1 MRGGYRAD
9 EDGITLWKGNYLTRE
24 AESRLSWEEA
34 RFLVNSYME
43 DGVYLLPGETAE
55 RIETAGMYQQLD
67 LFSMFTEQ
75 AGNLAMKQAET
86 VTPIRSETKI
96 PPEQIADI
104 LRSSEQR
111 ITAESVSTPNIS
123 RKDTGGDGCFLTERV
138 WNNRKG
144 L

>member
-1 MRGGYRAD
+1 MGGS
-9 EDGITLWKGNYLTRE
+9 TF
-24 AESRLSWEEA
+24 SCH
-34 RFLVNSYME
+34 SYME

-96 PPEQIADI
+96 PPGAD
-104 LRSSEQR
+104 SGYS
-111 ITAESVSTPNIS
+111 AE
-123 RKDTGGDGCFLTERV
+123 RRRQG
-138 WNNRKG
+138 
-144 L
+144 

>member
-1 MRGGYRAD
+1 
-9 EDGITLWKGNYLTRE
+9 
-24 AESRLSWEEA
+24 
-34 RFLVNSYME
+34 ME

-104 LRSSEQR
+104 PVSYTHLKSDSRRSG
-111 ITAESVSTPNIS
+111 IMTLFPFLSV
-123 RKDTGGDGCFLTERV
+123 
-138 WNNRKG
+138 
-144 L
+144 

>member
-1 MRGGYRAD
+1 MEEYTEFNIGEMRGGYRAD

-67 LFSMFTEQ
+67 LF
-75 AGNLAMKQAET
+75 
-86 VTPIRSETKI
+86 PC
-96 PPEQIADI
+96 
-104 LRSSEQR
+104 LRSR
-111 ITAESVSTPNIS
+111 LAILP
-123 RKDTGGDGCFLTERV
+123 
-138 WNNRKG
+138 
-144 L
+144 